1 MKNVLVTIASVILSI
16 VSVKAQSVT
25 VYCDTFQR
33 FNFDGVEDPIVKLE
47 KMEANLPSYN
57 VGEREFIFD
66 FAKMTLT
73 KNGEIYS
80 TIREVIDNSE
90 NIFFTYDSHN
100 EGYTGHILITEA
112 TNNGVDRKIMLVW
125 ETNDIRTFGS
135 FGYLD

>member
-47 KMEANLPSYN
+47 NMEANLPSYN

-73 KNGEIYS
+73 KNGEVYASIH
-80 TIREVIDNSE
+80 EVIDNSE

-100 EGYTGHILITEA
+100 EGYVGHILITEA